1 MAEAANQVEGK
12 DSVRGSKKKWKSVT
26 VGPRQFKIRGPLG
39 KGGFSEVYAGEDSE
53 TGKRVALKMMF
64 DVQNDESTY
73 KQTCD
78 EIKMMR
84 KLGHENLIKLLGY
97 DLHATYRDR
106 QCVILVQELAPNREL
121 FEYLL
126 HSKTTFSEQLV
137 MYIGQQIFSAIQFM
151 HKQGIAH
158 RDLKPENIL
167 LDKEF
172 KLKIAD
178 FGFAKVFKKNEQ
190 QIKMRT
196 ELGTRGYMA
205 PEISAGSHIPRANRK
220 SYTQKVDIFALGVI
234 MFICFAGFPP
244 FRQTN
249 NEDWWFDK
257 IIKKEWNYFWKAH
270 ERKAKFSST
279 SKKLLQKML
288 ANKAEDR
295 YTIDQCLKSDF
306 ITNNPVGKMMD
317 KDMYVR
323 EMKNRYKYVKDR
335 IKSAKSNK
343 AKIGVNRDLKG
354 ALKDPEIVKMLEQ
367 YKDSFIPVEVLC
379 RNDIR
384 TAVYEAPDETA
395 VMSVCVKEL
404 VRQQMDQ
411 FEDEPDAKI
420 QHAIASDLKEK
431 LSGYDPSELHAILS
445 NGTEI
450 DHIGFLKQEGV
461 NIESLWKAMNKCI
474 IGDDVAVPME
484 AEEGEYS
491 LAFYKHFDEGEDLEM
506 FDPEDFE
513 GNPNAFHVKFGVGTF
528 VHLIRQLW
536 ASHTKGEPEKI
547 ETENSIKTIS
557 LSNIEFD
564 FARGS
569 AIVTYDIE
577 EVGKVGEEEY
587 KQSDELPI
595 EVKMW
600 QLLPRSELVGKIKT
614 REGKE
619 EDKYNS
625 VEVPGF
631 ALTVREARKDESLNL
646 SMQDAEYLF
655 NKLLH
660 DSELTELCYPKQGD
674 LEVEK

>member
-1 MAEAANQVEGK
+1 MAEADNRVEGK

-64 DVQNDESTY
+64 DVQKDESTY

-97 DLHATYRDR
+97 DLHASYRDR

-137 MYIGQQIFSAIQFM
+137 MYIGFQIFSAIEFM

-172 KLKIAD
+172 RLKIAD
-178 FGFAKVFKKNEQ
+178 FGFAKVFKKNNQ

-205 PEISAGSHIPRANRK
+205 PEISAGSHIPRANRQ
-220 SYTQKVDIFALGVI
+220 SYNERVDIFALGVI

-270 ERKAKFSST
+270 ERKAKFSAA

-306 ITNNPVGKMMD
+306 ITNNPAGKMMD
-317 KDMYVR
+317 KTTYVK

-335 IKSAKSNK
+335 IKLAKSNK
-343 AKIGVNRDLKG
+343 AKMGVNRDLKG
-354 ALKDPEIVKMLEQ
+354 ALKDPEIVKKFIEP
-367 YKDSFIPVEVLC
+367 YNDSFIPVDVLC

-384 TAVYEAPDETA
+384 QAVYEAPDEQA
-395 VMSVCVKEL
+395 VLDECAKQL
-404 VRQQMDQ
+404 VAAQIAR
-411 FEDEPDAKI
+411 FEEKPDPKI
-420 QHAIASDLKEK
+420 QYEMKKDLTDK
-431 LSGYDPSELHAILS
+431 LSGYNPEELHAILS
-445 NGTEI
+445 NATEL
-450 DHIGFLKQEGV
+450 DHIKFLEKEGV
-461 NIESLWKAMNKCI
+461 DVEALWEAMNKCI
-474 IGDDVAVPME
+474 IGDDVPVPME
-484 AEEGEYS
+484 AEEGEHS
-491 LAFYKHFDEGEDLEM
+491 LAFYKHLDDCEDLEM

-513 GNPNAFHVKFGVGTF
+513 GNPNAFHVKFGLGTF

-536 ASHTKGEPEKI
+536 ASHTKGEAEKI

-557 LSNIEFD
+557 LSGIDFD
-564 FARGS
+564 FDRGC
-569 AIVTYDIE
+569 ATVTYDIE
-577 EVGKVGEEEY
+577 EVGKVGEDEY
-587 KQSDELPI
+587 KHVDELPI
-595 EVKMW
+595 EVKLW
-600 QLLPRSELVGKIKT
+600 QLLPRYEVVGKVMI
-614 REGKE
+614 EGKE
-619 EDKYNS
+619 EDKFS
-625 VEVPGF
+625 AVEVPGF

-655 NKLLH
+655 NKLLL
-660 DSELTELCYPKQGD
+660 DSELTELCYAKQGD
-674 LEVEK
+674 LEGEK